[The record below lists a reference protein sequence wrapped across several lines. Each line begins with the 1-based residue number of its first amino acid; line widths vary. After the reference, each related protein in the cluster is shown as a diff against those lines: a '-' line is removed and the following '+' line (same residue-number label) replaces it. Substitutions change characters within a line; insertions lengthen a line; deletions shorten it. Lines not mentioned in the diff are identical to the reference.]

1 MNRQKKLKHNL
12 SDQVS
17 DTGIISNIKGSYAT
31 ITIDTDDSC
40 KTCGIRF
47 LCSPG
52 SDKEK
57 IITLENTIDAKI
69 GDRVAVSE
77 ASNILLKLSFLQYGL
92 PLIGFLL
99 GIIIAT
105 QLNINLQPIE
115 FYQFLYGLLGLGLAG
130 VTSYLIIKE
139 MAKNPCKFFTFKKI

>member
-1 MNRQKKLKHNL
+1 M

-17 DTGIISNIKGSYAT
+17 DIGIISIIKGNYAT
-31 ITIDTDDSC
+31 IPINNDDSC

-52 SDKEK
+52 SDKDK
-57 IITLENTIDAKI
+57 IITLENTIDAKV
-69 GDRVAVSE
+69 GDRVTVSE

-99 GIIIAT
+99 GAVFGT
-105 QLNINLQPIE
+105 QIQIQWQPVE
-115 FYQFLYGLLGLGLAG
+115 LYQFLCGLLGLGFAG
-130 VTSYLIIKE
+130 IISYMIIKG
-139 MAKNPCKFFTFKKI
+139 MAKKPGKLFKFNKI

>member
-1 MNRQKKLKHNL
+1 M

-17 DTGIISNIKGSYAT
+17 DIGIVTNIDGNYAT

-52 SDKEK
+52 SDKDK

-69 GDRVAVSE
+69 GDRVTVSE

-105 QLNINLQPIE
+105 QFTINLQPIE
-115 FYQFLYGLLGLGLAG
+115 LYQFLCGVLGLGIAG
-130 VTSYLIIKE
+130 IISYLIIKR
-139 MAKNPCKFFTFKKI
+139 MAKKPGKFFRIEMLVV

>member
-1 MNRQKKLKHNL
+1 M

-17 DTGIISNIKGSYAT
+17 DTGKITKIDDNFAT
-31 ITIDTDDSC
+31 IIIDSTDDC
-40 KTCGIRF
+40 KDCGIRF

-52 SDKEK
+52 SNKDK

-69 GDRVAVSE
+69 GDRVAITE
-77 ASNILLKLSFLQYGL
+77 TSNILLKLSFLQYGL

-105 QLNINLQPIE
+105 QINIKLQPVE
-115 FYQFLYGLLGLGLAG
+115 LYQFLCGLLGLGLAG
-130 VTSYLIIKE
+130 IISYMIIKR
-139 MAKNPCKFFTFKKI
+139 MAKKPGKFFNFVKI

>member
-1 MNRQKKLKHNL
+1 M

-17 DTGIISNIKGSYAT
+17 DTGIVTNINGNYAT

-52 SDKEK
+52 SDKDK
-57 IITLENTIDAKI
+57 IITLENTIDAKV
-69 GDRVAVSE
+69 GDRVAISE

-99 GIIIAT
+99 GIIIAIQFT
-105 QLNINLQPIE
+105 INLQPVE
-115 FYQFLYGLLGLGLAG
+115 LYQFLCGLLGLGLAG
-130 VTSYLIIKE
+130 VISYMIIKG
-139 MAKNPCKFFTFKKI
+139 MAKKPGKYLKFEKI

>member
-1 MNRQKKLKHNL
+1 M

-17 DTGIISNIKGSYAT
+17 DTGIIIRINGNYVT
-31 ITIDTDDSC
+31 ITIETTDSC
-40 KTCGIRF
+40 KDCGIRF

-57 IITLENTIDAKI
+57 TITLENTIDAKV
-69 GDRVAVSE
+69 GDRVAISE
-77 ASNILLKLSFLQYGL
+77 TSNILLKLSFLQYGL

-105 QLNINLQPIE
+105 QFNINLRPVE
-115 FYQFLYGLLGLGLAG
+115 FYQFLCGLIGLGIAG
-130 VTSYLIIKE
+130 LISYMIIKW
-139 MAKNPCKFFTFKKI
+139 MAKKPGKFFTFKKI

>member
-1 MNRQKKLKHNL
+1 M

-17 DTGIISNIKGSYAT
+17 DTGIVTNIDGNYAT

-52 SDKEK
+52 SDKDK
-57 IITLENTIDAKI
+57 IITLENTIDAKV
-69 GDRVAVSE
+69 GDRVAISE

-105 QLNINLQPIE
+105 QLNIKLQPIE
-115 FYQFLYGLLGLGLAG
+115 LFQFICGLLGLGAAG
-130 VTSYLIIKE
+130 IISYLIIKG
-139 MAKNPCKFFTFKKI
+139 MAKKPGKFFKIDKI

>member
-1 MNRQKKLKHNL
+1 M

-17 DTGIISNIKGSYAT
+17 DTGIVTNINGNYAT
-31 ITIDTDDSC
+31 IIIDMDDSC

-52 SDKEK
+52 SDKDK
-57 IITLENTIDAKI
+57 IITLENTIDAKV
-69 GDRVAVSE
+69 GDRVAISE

-99 GIIIAT
+99 GIIIAIQFT
-105 QLNINLQPIE
+105 INLQPVE
-115 FYQFLYGLLGLGLAG
+115 LYQFLCGLLGLGLAG
-130 VTSYLIIKE
+130 VISYMIIKG
-139 MAKNPCKFFTFKKI
+139 MAKKPGKYLKFEKI

>member
-1 MNRQKKLKHNL
+1 M

-17 DTGIISNIKGSYAT
+17 DTGKITKIDDNFAT
-31 ITIDTDDSC
+31 IIIDSTDDC
-40 KTCGIRF
+40 KDCGIRF

-52 SDKEK
+52 SNKDK

-69 GDRVAVSE
+69 GDRVAITE
-77 ASNILLKLSFLQYGL
+77 TSNILLKLSFLQYGL

-105 QLNINLQPIE
+105 QFTIDLQPVE
-115 FYQFLYGLLGLGLAG
+115 LYQFLCGLLGLGLAG
-130 VTSYLIIKE
+130 IISYMIIKR
-139 MAKNPCKFFTFKKI
+139 MAKKPGNFFKFEQI